1 MFFID
6 VGSLRNAN
14 SNEDYS
20 MDIFYSAVNASAG
33 KPLADRM
40 RPQTLASFVG
50 QEAIVGKDKPL
61 RLAIESDQLFSM
73 LFWGPPG
80 SGKTT
85 LAQIIAETTNS
96 KFLPFS
102 AVSVGVKE
110 IREAALQAA
119 FDSKSS
125 GIKTILFLDEIHRFN
140 KAQQDYLLP
149 HVEKGT
155 IILIGATTEN
165 PSFEVNSALLSRLR
179 VFILEPLSR
188 DHILTI
194 VDNALSDS
202 QKGLGSF
209 NLSLADDAAYYMSA
223 ISDGDARMAL
233 NILEVAAAH
242 ARRQNRAIVDLETI
256 RESAQSK
263 HIRYDRAGEEHFN
276 LISALHKSLRDS
288 DPDGGLY
295 WMARMLEG
303 GEDPLYIARRLVRFA
318 SEDVGLAAPQGLNM
332 AVAAFQACQYIGMPE
347 CALAL
352 AQTVVYLACSPK
364 SNSLEAAYLSLK
376 DEIRKTGALPVPMC
390 IRNAP
395 TKFMKDLGYGRGYK
409 YAHDY
414 PDAEVEQQHLPDKLV
429 GKKYYFPTDRGF
441 EGTIKERLQKK
452 RKDTET

>member
-1 MFFID
+1 M
-6 VGSLRNAN
+6 LKRQ
-14 SNEDYS
+14 Y
-20 MDIFYSAVNASAG
+20 MDLFQNFLNMDPS

-40 RPQTLASFVG
+40 RPQTLDSFVG
-50 QEAIVGKDKPL
+50 QEEIVGEGKPL
-61 RLAIESDQLFSM
+61 RIAIEKDHLFSM

-85 LAQIIAETTNS
+85 LAQIIAKASNS
-96 KFLPFS
+96 NFLSFS

-110 IREAALQAA
+110 IREAA
-119 FDSKSS
+119 SKASYELSS
-125 GIKTILFLDEIHRFN
+125 RGTRTILFLDEIHRFN

-149 HVEKGT
+149 HVENGT

-179 VFILEPLSR
+179 VFILAPLSHEDLFKILEKAIR
-188 DHILTI
+188 DR
-194 VDNALSDS
+194 A
-202 QKGLGSF
+202 QGLGKLE
-209 NLSLADDAAYYMSA
+209 LSLDEDAANFIVST
-223 ISDGDARMAL
+223 SHGDARMAL
-233 NILEVAAAH
+233 NILDVSAAH
-242 ARRQNRAIVDLETI
+242 TKAQGRKIIDLKTVQ
-256 RESAQSK
+256 ESAQSTN
-263 HIRYDRAGEEHFN
+263 IRYDKAGEEHFN

-288 DPDGGLY
+288 DPDAGLY

-376 DEIRKTGALPVPMC
+376 DEIRKSGPLPVPMC

-395 TKFMKDLGYGRGYK
+395 TEFMRQIGYGKGYK

-414 PDAEVEQQHLPDKLV
+414 PEAEVEQQHLPDQLV
-429 GKKYYFPTDRGF
+429 GKKFYFPTDRGF
-441 EGTIKERLQKK
+441 ERTIKERLDKK
-452 RKDTET
+452 GNHNDPGDT

>member
-1 MFFID
+1 MELFEN
-6 VGSLRNAN
+6 L
-14 SNEDYS
+14 
-20 MDIFYSAVNASAG
+20 MDPQTR

-40 RPQTLASFVG
+40 RPTTLASFVG
-50 QEAIVGKDKPL
+50 QEAIIGSGKPL
-61 RLAIESDQLFSM
+61 RLAIEEDQLFSM

-85 LAQIIAETTNS
+85 LAQIIAEASNA

-110 IREAALQAA
+110 IREAASQAS
-119 FDSKSS
+119 FDAKSS
-125 GIKTILFLDEIHRFN
+125 KIKTILFLDEIHRFN

-179 VFILEPLSR
+179 VFVLEPLSHS
-188 DHILTI
+188 DLLKII
-194 VDNALSDS
+194 NNALLDDRN
-202 QKGLGSF
+202 GLGA
-209 NLSLADDAAYYMSA
+209 LGLTLDGDAADFIAM
-223 ISDGDARMAL
+223 ISDGDARTAL
-233 NILEVAAAH
+233 NILEVSASH
-242 ARRQNRAIVDLETI
+242 ARLQKKQIIDIGTARD
-256 RESAQSK
+256 SAQIK
-263 HIRYDRAGEEHFN
+263 NIRFDKKGEEHFN

-295 WMARMLEG
+295 WMSRMLEG

-364 SNSLEAAYLSLK
+364 SNSLEAAYLALK
-376 DEIRKTGALPVPMC
+376 DEIRKSGALPVPLC

-395 TKFMKDLGYGRGYK
+395 TGLMKEMGYGKGYK

-414 PDAEVEQQHLPDKLV
+414 PDAEVDQQHLPDKLV
-429 GKKYYFPTDRGF
+429 GKRFYFPTDRGF
-441 EGTIKERLQKK
+441 EGTIKERLDKK
-452 RKDTET
+452 RKEDES

>member
-1 MFFID
+1 MT
-6 VGSLRNAN
+6 NP
-14 SNEDYS
+14 ET
-20 MDIFYSAVNASAG
+20 G

-40 RPQTLASFVG
+40 RPRTLAAFVG
-50 QEAIVGKDKPL
+50 QENIIGTGKPL
-61 RLAIESDQLFSM
+61 RVAIEKDQLFSM

-85 LAQIIAETTNS
+85 LAQIIAGTSNS
-96 KFLPFS
+96 RFLPFS
-102 AVSVGVKE
+102 AVGVGVKE
-110 IREAALQAA
+110 IREAASQASLEA
-119 FDSKSS
+119 KTS
-125 GIKTILFLDEIHRFN
+125 GRRTILFLDEIHRFN

-165 PSFEVNSALLSRLR
+165 PSFEVNQALLSRLR
-179 VFILEPLSR
+179 VYILEPISHDDLLK
-188 DHILTI
+188 IL
-194 VDNALSDS
+194 VNALHDHEN
-202 QKGLGSF
+202 GLGASGL
-209 NLSLADDAAYYMSA
+209 NLEDDAADYIAS
-223 ISDGDARMAL
+223 ISDGDARTAL
-233 NILEVAAAH
+233 NILEVSASH
-242 ARRQNRAIVDLETI
+242 ARMGNRLSVDLETVQ
-256 RESAQSK
+256 ESAQSTN
-263 HIRYDRAGEEHFN
+263 IRYDKAGEEHFN

-332 AVAAFQACQYIGMPE
+332 AVATFQACQFIGMPE

-376 DEIRKTGALPVPMC
+376 DEIRKSGALPVPMC

-395 TKFMKDLGYGRGYK
+395 TRFMKEVGYGKGYK

-414 PDAEVEQQHLPDKLV
+414 PDAQVEQQHLPDKLV
-429 GKKYYFPTDRGF
+429 GKRFYFPNDRGF
-441 EGTIKERLQKK
+441 ERSFKEQLDKKMKGT
-452 RKDTET
+452 

>member
-1 MFFID
+1 MELF
-6 VGSLRNAN
+6 
-14 SNEDYS
+14 
-20 MDIFYSAVNASAG
+20 VNGMNVDAG
-33 KPLADRM
+33 KPLAERM
-40 RPQTLASFVG
+40 RPHTLASFVG
-50 QEAIVGKDKPL
+50 QEATIGKDKPL
-61 RLAIESDQLFSM
+61 RTAIEKDQLFSM

-80 SGKTT
+80 TGKTT
-85 LAQIIAETTNS
+85 LAQIIAETSNS

-102 AVSVGVKE
+102 AVTVGVKE
-110 IREAALQAA
+110 IREAASEAA
-119 FDSKSS
+119 FEAKTS
-125 GIKTILFLDEIHRFN
+125 GIRTILFLDEIHRFN

-179 VFILEPLSR
+179 VFILEPMSR
-188 DHILTI
+188 ENILTI
-194 VDNALSDS
+194 INNAVNDS
-202 QKGLGSF
+202 QKGLGSL
-209 NLSLADDAAYYMSA
+209 NLTVDEDAADYIAS

-233 NILEVAAAH
+233 NILEVSASH
-242 ARRQNRAIVDLETI
+242 ASLQERRVIDLECVK
-256 RESAQSK
+256 ESTQSNN
-263 HIRYDRAGEEHFN
+263 IRYDRAGEEHFN

-376 DEIRKTGALPVPMC
+376 AEIRKSGALPVPMC

-395 TKFMKDLGYGRGYK
+395 TKFMKDIGYGKGYK

-429 GKKYYFPTDRGF
+429 GKRFYFPTDRGF
-441 EGTIKERLQKK
+441 ERTIKERVDK
-452 RKDTET
+452 RNQEIVP